1 MIVRIAR
8 PTYTPVAYSCTTNP
22 DALLTTGAY
31 CAPSNTPPDC
41 GFVTISVGVL
51 DGSPVMS

>member
-8 PTYTPVAYSCTTNP
+8 PTYTQVAYSCTTNP

-31 CAPSNTPPDC
+31 SAPSNTPPAC